1 MFKRFL
7 FAAMV
12 AAIAVNMG
20 QAQSRSTTTVNIPV
34 GKTQADNGKQMFGS
48 YCAPCHG
55 MDGRGR
61 GPTASALTVAPP
73 DLTVLRKNNHG
84 TFPETHIVSVLQ
96 FGPSLPA
103 HGSSQMPIWGPIL
116 GTADDQSLSDQ
127 ARALRIRNLTRYIQ
141 SIQEK

>member
-12 AAIAVNMG
+12 AAIAVSMG
-20 QAQSRSTTTVNIPV
+20 HAQSQSTKTVTIPV
-34 GKTQADNGKQMFGS
+34 GKTQADNGKQMFES

-55 MDGRGR
+55 IDGRGH

-73 DLTVLRKNNHG
+73 DLTVLSKNNHG
-84 TFPETHIVSVLQ
+84 TFPNTHVVSVLQ

-103 HGSSQMPIWGPIL
+103 HGSSQMPIWGPLL
-116 GTADDQSLSDQ
+116 GTADDQSMSDQ
-127 ARALRIRNLTRYIQ
+127 ARALRIRNLTRYLE